1 MAKNAKTTEPAQQ
14 AENTNAAVQQAGV
27 SETENGVTENA
38 AQAAQQQENA
48 ASETAQSAETAAAET
63 AQSAETEA
71 AETGKGASA
80 ETPVEHAA
88 GNAQDDDPTRLVR
101 VKNLTKSM
109 LRQHNTGMVI
119 GPSEVKELANDG
131 WLHNQLRAG
140 LLQRA

>member
-48 ASETAQSAETAAAET
+48 ASETAQSAETA
-63 AQSAETEA
+63 A